1 MGFGAFMLVLA
12 AVSDVQFHKLR
23 RAAASRF
30 NVAQALTWDDV
41 LGAIRGRPV
50 ELAVVDPLLAGD
62 ARSQEIERLR
72 VLFPSLPL
80 ILYTTLT
87 PQTAGVLL
95 ALGQRG
101 IQHVVFA
108 NYDDHPSRLREVL
121 GQEEA
126 RSSSR
131 QLLDQLADAL
141 SPLPSELRWV
151 LEEALRSPGEVQ
163 TVGQVAARA
172 RVDRRTCERWFT
184 RVGLPSPRHF
194 LCAARVLYAHRLLQ
208 DPGFT
213 IEDVAKRL
221 GYSQTKTLQ
230 LHARAYLGLTAGEMR
245 LSLGS
250 DDALASEG
258 PDAILLDIRLPTMS
272 GLALYLAIVHRW
284 PGLDGRIAIMTG
296 DAEAEEV
303 RTWLEH
309 HQCPVIRKPFNL
321 QEILAWLDQTIRAGD

>member
-1 MGFGAFMLVLA
+1 VPDLQYHKVRRAAGARFTVVHALRWDEVLA
-12 AVSDVQFHKLR
+12 A
-23 RAAASRF
+23 
-30 NVAQALTWDDV
+30 
-41 LGAIRGRPV
+41 IRSRPV
-50 ELAVVDPLLAGD
+50 ELAVVDPLLSGE

-87 PQTAGVLL
+87 PRSAGVLL

-101 IQHVVFA
+101 IQRAVFA
-108 NYDDHPSRLREVL
+108 NYDDHPLRMREVL

-131 QLLDQLADAL
+131 QLLDQLAGAL
-141 SPLPSELRWV
+141 APLPSQLRWV
-151 LEEALRSPGEVQ
+151 LEESLRSPGDVQ
-163 TVGQVAARA
+163 TVTQVAARA

-194 LCAARVLYAHRLLQ
+194 LAAARVLYAHRLLQ

-221 GYSQTKTLQ
+221 GYAQAKTLQ

-245 LSLGS
+245 LSLTPDEALERVVRRFVTPRQAQASGS
-250 DDALASEG
+250 
-258 PDAILLDIRLPTMS
+258 
-272 GLALYLAIVHRW
+272 
-284 PGLDGRIAIMTG
+284 
-296 DAEAEEV
+296 
-303 RTWLEH
+303 
-309 HQCPVIRKPFNL
+309 
-321 QEILAWLDQTIRAGD
+321 